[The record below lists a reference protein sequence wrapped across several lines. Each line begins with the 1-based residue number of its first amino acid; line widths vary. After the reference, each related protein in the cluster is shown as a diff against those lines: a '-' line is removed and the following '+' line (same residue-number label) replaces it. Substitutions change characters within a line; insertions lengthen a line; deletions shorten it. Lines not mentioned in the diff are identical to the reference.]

1 MKNNYL
7 AIFVFGILFASI
19 ITMNEM
25 LGLIATGAFI
35 FMAIYSKDFRK
46 KFDTRG
52 KK

>member
-1 MKNNYL
+1 MKNNFL

-35 FMAIYSKDFRK
+35 FMAIYNKDFRK
-46 KFDTRG
+46 KFNVGGR
-52 KK
+52 K